1 MPVKQPRAPRANYVS
16 KSSRPMTLQELEGD
30 PDFNPKGKPR
40 LGWSVLSTLALAV
53 ESHGM
58 RLGVLCQQNMDAFG
72 EWTVLAFE
80 TPGKDLQS
88 VLNSH
93 AHKTVGT
100 YRGLAVAMQEAE
112 RYAKKW
118 QRSRNKMRTPCECE
132 EVG

>member
-1 MPVKQPRAPRANYVS
+1 MTAKSRAVYVS
-16 KSSRPMTLQELEGD
+16 QPSKPMTLKEAEQD
-30 PDFNPKGKPR
+30 PDFNPKRKAR

-58 RLGVLCQQNMDAFG
+58 RLGVLCQQDMDAFG

-100 YRGLAVAMQEAE
+100 YRGLAVAMREAE
-112 RYAKKW
+112 RYAKAW
-118 QRSRNKMRTPCECE
+118 QRSKSKMRTPCECE